1 MSAWPYRQTSELVT
15 GGRRLSPGAATR
27 CAHHEPSW
35 FRRVSVLTQR
45 VAKAFDRLLE
55 RSGLDLENL
64 YRHGREHEQLHQL
77 AELLTEWDERIWVW
91 RFRHYPIVARAL
103 GEDTIG
109 TQGTPVQVL
118 GRLITQRQIPK
129 LWEVLSRLVELLD
142 AERKGGAAWVAS
154 RQRSGLG
161 WLRGDAEAEAEPGRH
176 GRGHEHPESRQPVR
190 PVR

>member
-1 MSAWPYRQTSELVT
+1 M
-15 GGRRLSPGAATR
+15 GRADL
-27 CAHHEPSW
+27 
-35 FRRVSVLTQR
+35 
-45 VAKAFDRLLE
+45 
-55 RSGLDLENL
+55 GL
-64 YRHGREHEQLHQL
+64 
-77 AELLTEWDERIWVW
+77 